1 MKTSIGTRYKAL
13 LEALKEK
20 WLRYFATYKLSHNRK
35 MSKLYVLNYNEVQ
48 IAGYRIFVSFEEA
61 LKEYL
66 KHCIL
71 ETRELLKEDCGS
83 EPVSEL
89 SESESEEEDAEEEP
103 EEAEEFDEMSCT
115 LEVQELQDNEYVTTK
130 EWDYEAFQ
138 ALLDE
143 KEDIPAYLE
152 ELEQQLEAA
161 VPEDLKAVFAA

>member
-1 MKTSIGTRYKAL
+1 
-13 LEALKEK
+13 
-20 WLRYFATYKLSHNRK
+20 
-35 MSKLYVLNYNEVQ
+35 MSKLYVLNYHEVQ

-71 ETRELLKEDCGS
+71 ETRELLKEDCAS
-83 EPVSEL
+83 EPVSDL
-89 SESESEEEDAEEEP
+89 SSEEEAEEELE
-103 EEAEEFDEMSCT
+103 EEAEEEFDEMSCA

-143 KEDIPAYLE
+143 KEDIPAYLDA
-152 ELEQQLEAA
+152 LEQQLDTTI
-161 VPEDLKAVFAA
+161 PEDLKAVFSV